1 MAKLTEKDRA
11 SIIKEYAAGK
21 SVREL
26 AKKFTVSPTAISKI
40 LKSVK
45 SLQNEGKSLQK
56 SLQPKQD
63 NQALAQMIIDKAV
76 AGLVKDI
83 EKASVKDKLQ
93 AIERLSALYGIE
105 ENKDGKIEFV
115 FEVRDLTRERDES
128 TLLHLT
134 IK

>member
-56 SLQPKQD
+56 SLQLKQD

-128 TLLHLT
+128 SGDDT
-134 IK
+134 

>member
-128 TLLHLT
+128 SGDDT
-134 IK
+134 

>member
-45 SLQNEGKSLQK
+45 SLQNEGKSLQT

-128 TLLHLT
+128 SGDDT
-134 IK
+134 

>member
-115 FEVRDLTRERDES
+115 FEVRDLRRERDES
-128 TLLHLT
+128 SGDDT
-134 IK
+134 

>member
-63 NQALAQMIIDKAV
+63 NQALAQMIIDKA
-76 AGLVKDI
+76 
-83 EKASVKDKLQ
+83 SVKDKLQ

-115 FEVRDLTRERDES
+115 FEVRDLTRESDES
-128 TLLHLT
+128 SGDDT
-134 IK
+134 

>member
-1 MAKLTEKDRA
+1 
-11 SIIKEYAAGK
+11 
-21 SVREL
+21 
-26 AKKFTVSPTAISKI
+26 
-40 LKSVK
+40 
-45 SLQNEGKSLQK
+45 
-56 SLQPKQD
+56 
-63 NQALAQMIIDKAV
+63 MIIDKAV

-128 TLLHLT
+128 SGVDT
-134 IK
+134 

>member
-115 FEVRDLTRERDES
+115 FEVRDLTRENDES
-128 TLLHLT
+128 SGDDT
-134 IK
+134 

>member
-115 FEVRDLTRERDES
+115 FEVRDLTRKRDES
-128 TLLHLT
+128 SGDDT
-134 IK
+134 

>member
-83 EKASVKDKLQ
+83 GKASVKDKLQ

-128 TLLHLT
+128 SGDDT
-134 IK
+134 

>member
-115 FEVRDLTRERDES
+115 FEVRDLTRESDES
-128 TLLHLT
+128 SGDDT
-134 IK
+134 

>member
-83 EKASVKDKLQ
+83 EKASVKDKLH

-128 TLLHLT
+128 SGDDT
-134 IK
+134 

>member
-115 FEVRDLTRERDES
+115 FEVRDLTRERDERS
-128 TLLHLT
+128 GDDT
-134 IK
+134 

>member
-1 MAKLTEKDRA
+1 MAKLTKKDRA

-128 TLLHLT
+128 SGDDT
-134 IK
+134 

>member
-115 FEVRDLTRERDES
+115 FEVRDLTRKDNES
-128 TLLHLT
+128 SGDDT
-134 IK
+134 

>member
-63 NQALAQMIIDKAV
+63 NQALAQMIIDKGV

-128 TLLHLT
+128 SGDDT
-134 IK
+134 

>member
-115 FEVRDLTRERDES
+115 FEVRDLTRENDEGRS
-128 TLLHLT
+128 DDT
-134 IK
+134 

>member
-45 SLQNEGKSLQK
+45 S
-56 SLQPKQD
+56 
-63 NQALAQMIIDKAV
+63 
-76 AGLVKDI
+76 
-83 EKASVKDKLQ
+83 
-93 AIERLSALYGIE
+93 
-105 ENKDGKIEFV
+105 
-115 FEVRDLTRERDES
+115 
-128 TLLHLT
+128 
-134 IK
+134 

>member
-26 AKKFTVSPTAISKI
+26 ARKFTVSPTAISKI

-45 SLQNEGKSLQK
+45 SLLNEGKSLQK

-115 FEVRDLTRERDES
+115 FEVRDLTRESDES
-128 TLLHLT
+128 SGDDT
-134 IK
+134 

>member
-56 SLQPKQD
+56 SLQPKQE

-128 TLLHLT
+128 SGDDT
-134 IK
+134 